1 MCTVVAKS
9 NMFWDANSC
18 LQLFVRKFLGKRL
31 LQMLISGLCGKGG
44 MLTVTRVGVRF
55 QCSAYDN
62 LVVLKDRII
71 FFNNCEM

>member
-1 MCTVVAKS
+1 
-9 NMFWDANSC
+9 
-18 LQLFVRKFLGKRL
+18 
-31 LQMLISGLCGKGG
+31 MLISGLRGKGG